1 VAGAGRDE
9 EAVAGAHGDLGA
21 RGDARLGR
29 RAAREHRRP
38 LHLGTEDAGLHRQE
52 QRAEVGRLGLL
63 GARRVALVSP
73 PWFDAEL
80 DRLGAELGEESTT
93 SSPHEQAQACTL
105 VLGERH
111 AFAGDRERY
120 DHPDNS
126 MLDRVLATR
135 RGLPIL
141 LSVVYLETAR
151 RAGIPLA
158 GVGLPGHY
166 VVGHFGADPPLLL
179 DPFAGGLPAAP
190 GPGVPREAVRPWSN
204 HETTLRI
211 LNNLVVALSGRADF
225 SRAIRAAELRLML
238 PLPEAIRTPLEVELR
253 ALRANLN

>member
-1 VAGAGRDE
+1 MLGVNIWCVSLRGFETLAADAESPLDE
-9 EAVAGAHGDLGA
+9 LTLALGA
-21 RGDARLGR
+21 ELGPVDAD
-29 RAAREHRRP
+29 AA
-38 LHLGTEDAGLHRQE
+38 L
-52 QRAEVGRLGLL
+52 
-63 GARRVALVSP
+63 
-73 PWFDAEL
+73 AEL
-80 DRLGAELGEESTT
+80 DRLGAELREASAAT
-93 SSPHEQAQACTL
+93 SSPTDEAQACTL
-105 VLGERH
+105 VLGQRH
-111 AFAGDRERY
+111 GFAGDRERY

-179 DPFAGGLPAAP
+179 DPFAGGVPAQAP
-190 GPGVPREAVRPWSN
+190 GPGVPRDAVRPWGN
-204 HETTLRI
+204 HETALRI

-225 SRAIRAAELRLML
+225 TRAIRAAELRLML
-238 PLPEAIRTPLEVELR
+238 PLPELIRTPLEMELR